1 MVEVSVITL
10 KLEVKRPVVEIMK
23 ALTDSLYVM
32 KLFHEIIVHIIK
44 MALGYLL
51 VRSNKFALVH
61 FLKTSF
67 DDESADDGNIH
78 RDKKAQ
84 RKAGRKIIDKLDVV
98 FNP

>member
-1 MVEVSVITL
+1 
-10 KLEVKRPVVEIMK
+10 MK

-32 KLFHEIIVHIIK
+32 KLFHGIIVHIIK

-51 VRSNKFALVH
+51 VRSNKYTKIH
-61 FLKTSF
+61 FFEASF
-67 DDESADDGNIH
+67 VDESAAEGNIH

-84 RKAGRKIIDKLDVV
+84 RKAGREIIDKLDVV